1 MVWTSSSVSL
11 VTFKI
16 TFSPTGTLIFSP
28 LGVALPF
35 AIVMSMVSVLLLA
48 DGELV
53 ELDVGDVAGE
63 EEPLG
68 LPTAVGRPVAPGSA
82 LVVHPPSS
90 RPKVRAPQTT
100 HVASCRRLR
109 PSGLTRPSVTIRD
122 GDDSRHP
129 LISPARSCW
138 QPGSRRLEHGITT
151 WGARKGSDSVR
162 PCEPTK
168 VDWRI
173 ERV

>member
-1 MVWTSSSVSL
+1 VSL